1 MDNVRIQTGAT
12 ERVEAIMLDG
22 SLAPLTGLLDALL
35 SVRRV
40 SDGYWLYFSDDT
52 FKASGWTTRQQVMSE
67 LDSTNDPGV
76 YGHDLDTS
84 AITNMAADDTLELRA
99 DCASAVNTPQT
110 GEIKVGQ
117 FVDNLDAA
125 VSSRAAAGEYDTEMA
140 RLDVDV
146 SSRAAAGEY
155 DTEMAR
161 LDVDVSSRAPAGEY
175 DTDMAHLDVDVSS
188 RASAADVATLT
199 GDISFI
205 KDIEGGRWHL
215 TGGQMI
221 FYKNDN
227 TTEVAR
233 FDITNDINGNPIER
247 TRV

>member
-1 MDNVRIQTGAT
+1 MDSVRIQTGAT
-12 ERVEAIMLDG
+12 ERVEAVMLDG
-22 SLAPLTGLLDALL
+22 SLAPLTGLSDALL

-40 SDGYWLYFSDDT
+40 SDGYWLDFDDDT
-52 FKASGWTTRQQVMSE
+52 FKAAGWTTRQQVMSE
-67 LDSTNDPGV
+67 LDAANDPGA

-84 AITNMAADDTLELRA
+84 AITNMTADDTLELRA
-99 DCASAVNTPQT
+99 DCASAANSPQT

-117 FVDNLDAA
+117 FVDELDAAVSSRAPAGEYDTEMANLDAA
-125 VSSRAAAGEYDTEMA
+125 VSSRAPAGEYDTEMA

-146 SSRAAAGEY
+146 SSRA
-155 DTEMAR
+155 
-161 LDVDVSSRAPAGEY
+161 
-175 DTDMAHLDVDVSS
+175 
-188 RASAADVATLT
+188 SAADLATLS

-215 TGGQMI
+215 VGGQMI
-221 FYKNDN
+221 FYKDDN

-233 FDITNDINGNPIER
+233 FDITNDVNGNPIER